1 MHKSLL
7 KINIIGFISIFLI
20 VSISLASRSYSARSN
35 VEDNQPTV
43 EYNKSYKF
51 ETLPHVEDSET
62 KKVSFEV
69 QPYNPSNK
77 IVIELLNLTYD

>member
-20 VSISLASRSYSARSN
+20 VSILLASRSYSDRSN
-35 VEDNQPTV
+35 
-43 EYNKSYKF
+43 
-51 ETLPHVEDSET
+51 VEDSET

-77 IVIELLNLTYD
+77 IVIEPLNLTYD